1 MQQPSPKAHA
11 LYAQMRAELDA
22 MQQQHQQ
29 QLQQNQQLS
38 AAVQQLLQQQQQQQ
52 QQPAAPAPS
61 SEAAMVSLA
70 AMWELNAM
78 SLPNVVPFTGTG
90 GAAAIENWRAA
101 CQLRFDVVG
110 NSWTEDK
117 RVLFATTHLD
127 GHARQWWSALPAQS
141 RPVTFDTLLKALRS
155 YFVAATAGL
164 QTMIDIMALKQGKM
178 PLLEFCARY
187 RALARQLEM
196 EGTQLP
202 QDWHAF
208 HFANKLSKQRVTAK
222 LLAASLKSLDEAV
235 TMAQKLDIQ
244 EQWHH
249 QAPGPSQVL
258 AEAPSAY
265 GSSYG
270 ANNGSAAMDLNA
282 ASAASSSGVSGYSE
296 STADTGDRV
305 AQLERLCEYQAEMLQ
320 AAAFTTRNERGYGKQ
335 RYEHTPGVTPEE
347 IQRRKQNH
355 LCYGCGSADH
365 TKRDCPQFTG
375 GNRGGATGGS
385 RGRGGRGGG
394 HGGRTN

>member
-1 MQQPSPKAHA
+1 MSAMQQPSPEGQA
-11 LYAQMRAELDA
+11 LYAQMRAEIEA

-29 QLQQNQQLS
+29 QLQQQQLQ
-38 AAVQQLLQQQQQQQ
+38 AAVQQLMRQQQQQQAA
-52 QQPAAPAPS
+52 PAAPAS
-61 SEAAMVSLA
+61 SSAAAITALA
-70 AMWELNAM
+70 AMMELNSM
-78 SLPNVVPFTGTG
+78 SLPKVAPFTGNG
-90 GAAAIENWRAA
+90 GAAAIENWRAG

-110 NSWTEDK
+110 AGWGEDK
-117 RVLFATTHLD
+117 RVMFATTHLD
-127 GHARQWWSALPAQS
+127 GHARQWWLSLSAQS
-141 RPVTFDTLLKALRS
+141 RPADFDSLLKALRA
-155 YFVAATAGL
+155 YFVAVTAGL
-164 QTMIDIMALKQGKM
+164 QTMTDIMAIKQGKM

-187 RALARQLEM
+187 RALARQLEI
-196 EGTQLP
+196 EGRELP
-202 QDWHAF
+202 ADWHAY
-208 HFANKLSKQRVTAK
+208 HFATKLSKVRVTSK

-249 QAPGPSQVL
+249 QAPGPSQAL

-270 ANNGSAAMDLNA
+270 ANGGGAAMDLNA
-282 ASAASSSGVSGYSE
+282 ASATGSSAISGYSE
-296 STADTGDRV
+296 DVATAEDRV
-305 AQLERLCEYQAEMLQ
+305 AQLERLCEYQSEMLQ

-365 TKRDCPQFTG
+365 TKRDCPQFSG
-375 GNRGGATGGS
+375 GNRGGTRG
-385 RGRGGRGGG
+385 GRGGRGGASR
-394 HGGRTN
+394 GGRGN